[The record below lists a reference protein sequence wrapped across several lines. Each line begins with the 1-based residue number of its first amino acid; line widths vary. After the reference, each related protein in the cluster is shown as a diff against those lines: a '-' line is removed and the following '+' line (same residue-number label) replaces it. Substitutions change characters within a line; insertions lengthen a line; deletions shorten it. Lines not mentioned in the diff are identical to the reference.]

1 MSVENDNFVTDL
13 YRDVLYR
20 APTTAELSFYGTR
33 LDSGFYTKSQVAHD
47 LLTRTDY
54 QGGFESLTRLYQSSF
69 NRMPDYGGLMYWNGI
84 YGRGVSLNDIAKI
97 FHASPE
103 FKSLYGTDTSNAQY
117 VRILYQ
123 NVLGR
128 LPDPGG
134 EAFWLTMLNRSMDRG
149 EVLNSFAQSK
159 ELKDKMV
166 DQVKVVT
173 AYALLSKRVPT
184 SAEISSAG
192 TRLDDMLVSALRSS
206 TPGITWSSYSFVEG
220 NANDGSFTSTLSIRI
235 SGDTFKGVVGATL
248 GSVSNVPAGLT
259 ASLTKINDTEA
270 RLALTGKAT
279 AHAAT
284 NSITNLTV
292 TFTGSDTNSGA
303 TPPGAITSNIRVTF
317 IDLVANVSGSNLTIA
332 TTPSGAVV
340 IDLPKDLL
348 TLAAT
353 ATSPTGGEM
362 SAVTNA
368 DLSGVPKAT
377 SSSSSSSSSAPSSSS
392 SSSSSSST
400 SSLFTFIGGPEAN
413 IYKASPLGDT
423 ITSGGGADVITLGA
437 GADTVVMPETAGS
450 TPVTIKDFK
459 AGTGG
464 DVLKVSSFLVT
475 TKTSL
480 VTTSNIIDTNIATGP
495 TGTPKT
501 WVNGDVILAVGNLD
515 ATKIASMFADR
526 PSGAVGFGGEVTLT
540 DNKAYLA
547 APNSAR
553 KAVMLTADVT
563 GNTYVWYITNS
574 SGSGVSVIAA
584 DEVKLAGVIE
594 GVNTLDLAG
603 FIAGNFS

>member
-84 YGRGVSLNDIAKI
+84 YGRGVSLNEIAKI

-103 FKSLYGTDTSNAQY
+103 FKSLYGSDTTNAQY

-123 NVLGR
+123 NVLSR

-149 EVLNSFAQSK
+149 EVLNAFAQSK

-173 AYALLSKRVPT
+173 AYALLGKRVPT
-184 SAEISSAG
+184 SAEISSGG
-192 TRLDDMLVSALRSS
+192 TKLEDMLVTALRAS
-206 TPGITWSSYSFVEG
+206 TPGITWSSYELAES
-220 NANDGSFTSTLSIRI
+220 NTNDGSVTATLTIRI
-235 SGDTFKGVVGATL
+235 SGDTFKGVTGVTL
-248 GSVSNVPAGLT
+248 GTVSNVPAGLT

-270 RLALTGKAT
+270 RLAFTGKAT

-292 TFTGSDTNSGA
+292 TFTGSDMNSGA

-340 IDLPKDLL
+340 IDLPNDLL
-348 TLAAT
+348 TLAGT
-353 ATSPTGGEM
+353 ATSPTGGAM
-362 SAVTNA
+362 SAVANA
-368 DLSGVPKAT
+368 DLSGIPRAT
-377 SSSSSSSSSAPSSSS
+377 SSSSSSSSSATP

-413 IYKASPLGDT
+413 TYKASPLGDT

-450 TPVTIKDFK
+450 TPVTIKGFK

-464 DVLKVSSFLVT
+464 DILKVSNFLVT

-480 VTTSNIIDTNIATGP
+480 VTTSNILDTNVDTGP

-515 ATKIASMFADR
+515 AAKIASMFADR
-526 PSGAVGFGGEVTLT
+526 PSGALGFGGEVTTT

-563 GNTYVWYITNS
+563 GNTFVWYITNS
-574 SGSGVSVIAA
+574 SGSGVNTIAA